1 MPRDAAQVPT
11 LLHPCIPKYFVT
23 QQHGQLTFCFA
34 NATAPPGAVRTES
47 SNPAPDTQNHPLPT
61 HLSRLRGAEME
72 SGECQ
77 FLFKETRLNLEPSSS
92 ALVTNIRVP
101 APSSHGRTH
110 RRSALTDGRGL
121 DEETTFALKIL
132 APASS
137 IYQRQWSGS
146 PSNFLWR
153 VLEDGLVLSVRAV
166 DVCKQQKDP
175 DAALVLNFNFTVPIL
190 PSCVALTDP
199 QGHDAL
205 YIYVID
211 KANHLYYFTLRSD
224 LFRRRASL
232 DSTLT
237 DVCGVY
243 LPPSLAS
250 KQPHRLLAINHDKLL
265 VTLHDGGLVKL
276 DRNRGSDCTYDPSY
290 CMLTIN
296 ANVQFSRI
304 EPVARVE
311 LQLPD
316 VDARPPKPFAHS
328 LQ

>member
-1 MPRDAAQVPT
+1 
-11 LLHPCIPKYFVT
+11 
-23 QQHGQLTFCFA
+23 
-34 NATAPPGAVRTES
+34 
-47 SNPAPDTQNHPLPT
+47 
-61 HLSRLRGAEME
+61 ME

-101 APSSHGRTH
+101 APSSHARAF
-110 RRSALTDGRGL
+110 RRGPRTDGRDV
-121 DEETTFALKIL
+121 DEETAFALKNL

-137 IYQRQWSGS
+137 IYQRRWSAS

-175 DAALVLNFNFTVPIL
+175 DAPLVLNFNFTVPIL

-199 QGHDAL
+199 EGHDAL

-211 KANHLYYFTLRSD
+211 QANHLYSFTLRPD

-237 DVCGVY
+237 DVCGVH
-243 LPPSLAS
+243 LPPSLTS
-250 KQPHRLLAINHDKLL
+250 RHPHRLVPVNHDKLL

-276 DRNRGSDCTYDPSY
+276 ERNRGIDCMSSILVMI
-290 CMLTIN
+290 C
-296 ANVQFSRI
+296 
-304 EPVARVE
+304 
-311 LQLPD
+311 
-316 VDARPPKPFAHS
+316 S
-328 LQ
+328 L